1 MIVEKTAIVPDELED
16 IESILSSWSDS
27 ESLQLILTTG
37 GTGFARRDVT
47 PEATA
52 SVIDRQAPGFAEAM
66 RMESR
71 KVTPH
76 AMLSRAVSGIRG
88 RTLIINMPGS
98 EKAVVECLEVIWPA
112 IPHAIELLSGQ
123 GGECGRSADN

>member
-1 MIVEKTAIVPDELED
+1 MTVEKTAIVPDELED